1 MKTKLKNIF
10 ALSVLCLILF
20 SKAVPTWAGSVST
33 PEVTIGGNQAYSWAK
48 GSMVGARYSTDN
60 TQYIGC
66 FITGRDSLS
75 SPSIRCFARDRV
87 GNTAFCISLDLRFV
101 TQVQAMTDSSHI
113 TFVANRTNALC
124 DTLWIANSS
133 AQLK

>member
-1 MKTKLKNIF
+1 MRANLKKILGLA
-10 ALSVLCLILF
+10 ALGIALL
-20 SKAVPTWAGSVST
+20 ANTVPTWAGSVST

-66 FITGRDSLS
+66 FTNGQSSQS

-101 TQVQAMTDSSHI
+101 PQVQAMTDSSHI
-113 TFVANRTNALC
+113 TFVANRSNALC
-124 DTLWIANSS
+124 DTLRIANSS
-133 AQLK
+133 SQLK